1 MQRVVLLLVAGL
13 ILSFNAFS
21 QEEVLSVTDNDD
33 NTEIYK
39 LVVKVDNKTQS
50 LKEIYKDTYSADG
63 KKIKRT
69 VLNPEDLTTYNGV
82 IMEERD
88 GYNVLNLKSDN
99 FDQDRGGRITIDTL
113 YNGFTGERRGYDVE
127 LAKDKVGWKL
137 FSGKKIVTKFH
148 IKVNRVI
155 MLGTVGIKTFTME

>member
-1 MQRVVLLLVAGL
+1 MQKLILFLIAGL
-13 ILSFNAFS
+13 IVSFNAFS

-39 LVVKVDNKTQS
+39 LVVKVDKKTQS
-50 LKEIYKDTYSADG
+50 LKEIYKDTYDANG
-63 KKIKRT
+63 AKIKRV
-69 VLNPEDLTTYNGV
+69 VLNPADLTTDQGV

-99 FDQDRGGRITIDTL
+99 FDHDRGGRITIDTL
-113 YNGFTGERRGYDVE
+113 YNGFTGERREYDVE

-137 FSGKKIVTKFH
+137 FSGKKTVTKFH

-155 MLGTVGIKTFTME
+155 MLGVVGIKTFDME

>member
-1 MQRVVLLLVAGL
+1 MHKFVLCLVASL
-13 ILSFNAFS
+13 VFSFNAFS
-21 QEEVLSVTDNDD
+21 QEEILSVTDNDD

-39 LVVKVDNKTQS
+39 LVVKVDKKTQS

-63 KKIKRT
+63 VKIKRT
-69 VLNPEDLTTYNGV
+69 LLSPTDLTTDNGV

-99 FDQDRGGRITIDTL
+99 FDHVRGGRITIDTL
-113 YNGFTGERRGYDVE
+113 YNGATGERREYDVE
-127 LAKDKVGWKL
+127 LAKDKMGWKL
-137 FSGKKIVTKFH
+137 FNGKKVVTKFH

-155 MLGTVGIKTFTME
+155 MLGVVGIRTFDME

>member
-1 MQRVVLLLVAGL
+1 MQKLILFLIAGL
-13 ILSFNAFS
+13 VLSFNAFS

-33 NTEIYK
+33 NKEIYK
-39 LVVKVDNKTQS
+39 LVVKVDKNTQS
-50 LKEIYKDTYSADG
+50 LKEFYKDTYMNG
-63 KKIKRT
+63 VKIKRT
-69 VLNPEDLTTYNGV
+69 VLNPEDLTADSGV

-88 GYNVLNLKSDN
+88 GYNVLNLKSEN
-99 FDQDRGGRITIDTL
+99 FDYDRGGRITIDTL

-137 FSGKKIVTKFH
+137 FSKNKVVTKFH

-155 MLGTVGIKTFTME
+155 MLGVVGIKTLDME